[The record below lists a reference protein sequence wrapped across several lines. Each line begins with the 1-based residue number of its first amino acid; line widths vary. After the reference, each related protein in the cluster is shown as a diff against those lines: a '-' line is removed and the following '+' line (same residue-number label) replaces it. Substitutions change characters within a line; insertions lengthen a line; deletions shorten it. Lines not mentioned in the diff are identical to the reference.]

1 MDIEK
6 IKEILSNRKEIIF
19 AYLFGSFAENKEN
32 PLSDIDLA
40 IYIDQNKKP
49 QSGVFGYRSELIV
62 ELQAAVNRDIDLVIL
77 NNITAAFAHDI
88 LKNGV
93 LLINKSAQKRN
104 RFHEKTMR
112 EYLDFLPMYKVQ
124 SEYLTKRIKE
134 KRFGS

>member
-88 LKNGV
+88 LKN
-93 LLINKSAQKRN
+93 
-104 RFHEKTMR
+104 
-112 EYLDFLPMYKVQ
+112 
-124 SEYLTKRIKE
+124 RI
-134 KRFGS
+134 FTISQWI